1 MPYGDACFLSVNV
14 LGTLIF
20 KNYNERVLIM
30 ALIKCPECGK
40 EISDKSHQCIHCG
53 FPLDEIVN
61 TPQKAEKYY
70 KVVLEDVSPKNK
82 VRIIKII
89 MDYTGIRLTE
99 AKEMADTLPSIIKNG
114 ITLEEA
120 QLIATSLMQE
130 NAKVTISDSDND
142 MLDDSNYIN
151 RIVCPKCHSTLVST
165 GSRGFSLLTGFWGSG
180 KTVNR
185 CGKCGYKWTPK
196 K

>member
-1 MPYGDACFLSVNV
+1 
-14 LGTLIF
+14 
-20 KNYNERVLIM
+20 M

-40 EISDKSHQCIHCG
+40 EISDKSHLCIHCG
-53 FPLDEIVN
+53 FPLDEMDN
-61 TPQKAEKYY
+61 TPQLEKKYY

-82 VRIIKII
+82 VRIIKTI

-99 AKEMADTLPSIIKNG
+99 AKAMADTVPSVIKND

-120 QLIATSLMQE
+120 QLIAASLMQE
-130 NAKVTISDSDND
+130 DAKVTISDSDNN
-142 MLDDSNYIN
+142 MLDASNYIN
-151 RIVCPKCHSTLVST
+151 KLVCPKCHSTLVST
-165 GSRGFSLLTGFWGSG
+165 GSRGFSPVTGFLGSG

-185 CGKCGYKWTPK
+185 CGKCGYKWVPK